1 MCAEVDSDAIGQK
14 KQTNKHLNL
23 EEEGNTFS
31 LDCRLNLSLVVV
43 EGQVC
48 MC

>member
-14 KQTNKHLNL
+14 KKTNKHLNL

>member
-1 MCAEVDSDAIGQK
+1 MQLDRKE
-14 KQTNKHLNL
+14 KHLNL

-31 LDCRLNLSLVVV
+31 LDCGLNLSLVVM

-48 MC
+48 VC